1 MPSYLRGQE
10 RDLLRFVKVYPNG
23 ELYYGFNT
31 KDFASLTGY
40 GLTNTDIQA
49 LGHLALENVPDTGIL
64 IFRANSPKPQRVKK
78 VINKNP
84 TAEQVGNAST
94 FVAAGKLKEASAQ
107 GWKLA
112 TDGRRISL
120 VSNSRTTTAVADLE
134 ASQGLFATSMN
145 KNDFDTFGEILGLKS
160 KSTITTDAERQR
172 VFTGTSRPYP
182 NIVGKVVPGGNGG
195 SFRSICSASALTTAL
210 NDTNGFSLL
219 KAEVQFA

>member
-10 RDLLRFVKVYPNG
+10 RDLLRFVKVYENG

-31 KDFASLTGY
+31 KDFTSLTGY
-40 GLTNTDIQA
+40 GIDQADIDA
-49 LGHLALENVPDTGIL
+49 LGHLPLDQVPQSGIL

-84 TAEQVGNAST
+84 TAEQIGNAST
-94 FVAAGKLKEASAQ
+94 FIAGGRLRQASER

-112 TDGRRISL
+112 VDGRRISL
-120 VSNSRTTTAVADLE
+120 VSNSRTVTAVADLE

-145 KNDFDTFGEILGLKS
+145 KNDFDRYADVLGLKS
-160 KSTITTDAERQR
+160 KAGITTDADRRR

-182 NIVGKVVPGGNGG
+182 NIVGKVVETGNGG
-195 SFRSICSASALTTAL
+195 TFRSICSASTLTTAL
-210 NDTNGFSLL
+210 DDTNNFSLL